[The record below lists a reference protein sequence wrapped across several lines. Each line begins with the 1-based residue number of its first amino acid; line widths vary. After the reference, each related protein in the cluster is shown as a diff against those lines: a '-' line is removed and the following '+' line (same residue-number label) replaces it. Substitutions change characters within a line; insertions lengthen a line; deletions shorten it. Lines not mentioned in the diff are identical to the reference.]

1 MRYVGAAMP
10 GCCLGALVLFFG
22 PRLTL
27 FLIWLFTSWYA
38 AFESRTIAL
47 LGFLLV
53 PWTSLAW
60 MFVFFR
66 HHGDLS
72 GGYVL
77 LLVAAAIADL
87 GAYGGPHAVRTRTSY
102 ELRRRRDE

>member
-1 MRYVGAAMP
+1 MP

-38 AFESRTIAL
+38 AFESRTVAL

-72 GGYVL
+72 GGY
-77 LLVAAAIADL
+77 LLVLIAAAVVDL
-87 GAYGGPHAVRTRTSY
+87 GSYGSSHAARTRVGY
-102 ELRRRRDE
+102 KFEHRDRDW